1 MNLLL
6 GQIWRAYSR
15 HASATR
21 DEAAERRA
29 VLEKET
35 FLANTRLVLQ
45 EAGIVSDDPLA
56 ISVSLRAQAA
66 HRAAALQ
73 ADVRHAFQ
81 SETLVTITIEGR
93 EYDLTVVGGL
103 FPETED

>member
-6 GQIWRAYSR
+6 AQIWAAYSR

-21 DEAAERRA
+21 DRATERRSVA
-29 VLEKET
+29 EKET
-35 FLANTRLVLQ
+35 FLADTRLVLQ

-56 ISVSLRAQAA
+56 VSVSLRAQAP

-81 SETLVTITIEGR
+81 SDIPVTITIEGR
-93 EYDLTVVGGL
+93 EYDLRVVGGL
-103 FPETED
+103 FPKTED